1 MTRDQ
6 KEVSFLQL
14 LLQKNN
20 FLKIIFFRLV
30 SKWLTFIFVMFLFE
44 MFWVECF
51 RPEATISLLYL
62 HLGRTHENAS
72 SSAASSVR
80 RSGLYAQ
87 NAYGRLK
94 SVCDPCFLVKTSLRL
109 RGHPNMRSKL
119 GFVQTELGKYAMFVR
134 IVRMLLS
141 KMWSTHKCVRTDES
155 TKIHSCASQ
164 HLGPKSLY
172 KLDV

>member
-6 KEVSFLQL
+6 KKFLFYSYYL
-14 LLQKNN
+14 ALLQKNN
-20 FLKIIFFRLV
+20 FLKIIFSRLA

-44 MFWVECF
+44 TFWVECF
-51 RPEATISLLYL
+51 RPEATFSLLYL

-109 RGHPNMRSKL
+109 RGHPNMRSEL
-119 GFVQTELGKYAMFVR
+119 GFVQTELGTQCLYA
-134 IVRMLLS
+134 
-141 KMWSTHKCVRTDES
+141 
-155 TKIHSCASQ
+155 
-164 HLGPKSLY
+164 LY
-172 KLDV
+172 ACCSVNVVNA